1 MRREHAGAGA
11 RAVAQGTG
19 RLAAEAR
26 VSRGHTPWRKLALH
40 GARTTPA
47 DRCVRRRAEEHR
59 CSTRAVRVAAGL
71 AGMAALLLP
80 ALAAAQAG
88 RSEVEAGNRLY
99 EEGRF
104 EEAHEQ
110 YLEALRAA
118 PDSPVVPF
126 NNGNALYRTDE
137 FQRAM
142 EAYQEAAE
150 SGDPAVE
157 AQAWY
162 NLGNALYRQQQLQ
175 PALEAYKQALR
186 RNPADVDAKHNLEL
200 TLEQMQEQQQQQQQ
214 SSDQQDENDDENQE
228 NQQEQQEQEQQQ
240 PPDGQ
245 QEQQEQEQQ
254 NQPEQE
260 EQEQEENQQQE
271 QGQQQD
277 QQGQQDPPQS
287 GEEPQPQPGELSRED
302 AERLLEA
309 IDEDPDQIQRR
320 RRTTAPARPPRRP
333 W

>member
-1 MRREHAGAGA
+1 MRRL
-11 RAVAQGTG
+11 RN
-19 RLAAEAR
+19 
-26 VSRGHTPWRKLALH
+26 PWRNLASH
-40 GARTTPA
+40 GARWAATDRRGGPGAASPPA
-47 DRCVRRRAEEHR
+47 GEGCPRL
-59 CSTRAVRVAAGL
+59 AVGAVCLAGL
-71 AGMAALLLP
+71 LLAAP
-80 ALAAAQAG
+80 AAAQPG
-88 RSEVEAGNRLY
+88 RGAVEAGNRLY
-99 EEGRF
+99 AEGRF

-200 TLEQMQEQQQQQQQ
+200 TLEELQEQQQQQQQ
-214 SSDQQDENDDENQE
+214 SSDQQDEGDDENQE
-228 NQQEQQEQEQQQ
+228 NQPQEQPPGEQEQQEQEQR
-240 PPDGQ
+240 
-245 QEQQEQEQQ
+245 Q
-254 NQPEQE
+254 NQPEQD
-260 EQEQEENQQQE
+260 EQEQNQQQ
-271 QGQQQD
+271 QQPDQQD
-277 QQGQQDPPQS
+277 EGQEEQPQP
-287 GEEPQPQPGELSRED
+287 GEEPRPQPGELSRED

>member
-1 MRREHAGAGA
+1 MRRERADNPRRPRGAG
-11 RAVAQGTG
+11 RTVG
-19 RLAAEAR
+19 EIR
-26 VSRGHTPWRKLALH
+26 V
-40 GARTTPA
+40 
-47 DRCVRRRAEEHR
+47 RCG
-59 CSTRAVRVAAGL
+59 RVAAGL
-71 AGMAALLLP
+71 ACLAIVLSP
-80 ALAAAQAG
+80 ALADAQPG

-99 EEGRF
+99 AEGRF
-104 EEAHEQ
+104 DEAHEQ

-142 EAYQEAAE
+142 EAYQEAAG

-162 NLGNALYRQQQLQ
+162 NLGNALYRRQQLQ

-200 TLEQMQEQQQQQQQ
+200 TLEQLQEQQQ

-228 NQQEQQEQEQQQ
+228 NHQDQENQPQEQPPDEQEQQEQEQQQ
-240 PPDGQ
+240 
-245 QEQQEQEQQ
+245 
-254 NQPEQE
+254 NQPEQD
-260 EQEQEENQQQE
+260 EQEQDQQE
-271 QGQQQD
+271 QGQQD
-277 QQGQQDPPQS
+277 QPQS

>member
-1 MRREHAGAGA
+1 MRRAY
-11 RAVAQGTG
+11 
-19 RLAAEAR
+19 
-26 VSRGHTPWRKLALH
+26 SPWRNPALH
-40 GARTTPA
+40 RARSAPVG
-47 DRCVRRRAEEHR
+47 RRVRRQAEGR
-59 CSTRAVRVAAGL
+59 PCLTRAVRVAAGL
-71 AGMAALLLP
+71 ACVAGLLSPAPAAGQP
-80 ALAAAQAG
+80 G
-88 RSEVEAGNRLY
+88 RSAVEAGNRLY

-186 RNPADVDAKHNLEL
+186 RDPADVDAKHNLEL
-200 TLEQMQEQQQQQQQ
+200 TLEQLQEQQQQQQQ

-228 NQQEQQEQEQQQ
+228 NQENQPQEQ
-240 PPDGQ
+240 PPDEQ
-245 QEQQEQEQQ
+245 QEQQEREQQ
-254 NQPEQE
+254 QSQPEQD
-260 EQEQEENQQQE
+260 EQERDQQQE
-271 QGQQQD
+271 QNQQEQN
-277 QQGQQDPPQS
+277 QQEQQPNPSD
-287 GEEPQPQPGELSRED
+287 EEPQPQPGELSRED

>member
-1 MRREHAGAGA
+1 MRRRH
-11 RAVAQGTG
+11 R
-19 RLAAEAR
+19 
-26 VSRGHTPWRKLALH
+26 PWWDPAWH
-40 GARTTPA
+40 GARRAPA
-47 DRCVRRRAEEHR
+47 NGRGARLTSIAARMRRGYRPRAAH
-59 CSTRAVRVAAGL
+59 VVAGIALVAGL
-71 AGMAALLLP
+71 LTPGP
-80 ALAAAQAG
+80 AAAQAG

-99 EEGRF
+99 AEGRF

-142 EAYQEAAE
+142 EAYEEAAE

-162 NLGNALYRQQQLQ
+162 NLGNAFYRQQQLQ

-200 TLEQMQEQQQQQQQ
+200 AFEQLQEQQQQQQQ
-214 SSDQQDENDDENQE
+214 SSDQQDENDDENRENQEGQE
-228 NQQEQQEQEQQQ
+228 NQPQPPDEQQDQQEQEQ
-240 PPDGQ
+240 
-245 QEQQEQEQQ
+245 QEQQ
-254 NQPEQE
+254 NQPEQD
-260 EQEQEENQQQE
+260 EQEQNQQQDQQRDPQQDQQE
-271 QGQQQD
+271 QGQQEQ
-277 QQGQQDPPQS
+277 PQP
-287 GEEPQPQPGELSRED
+287 GEEPPPQPGELSRED

-309 IDEDPDQIQRR
+309 IDEDPDRIQRR

>member
-1 MRREHAGAGA
+1 MGLERAGGARLTRGAGRTVGEA
-11 RAVAQGTG
+11 RAKCG
-19 RLAAEAR
+19 
-26 VSRGHTPWRKLALH
+26 
-40 GARTTPA
+40 
-47 DRCVRRRAEEHR
+47 
-59 CSTRAVRVAAGL
+59 RVAAALAGL
-71 AGMAALLLP
+71 AIVLSP

-88 RSEVEAGNRLY
+88 RGEVEAGNRLY
-99 EEGRF
+99 AEGRF
-104 EEAHEQ
+104 DEAHEQ

-142 EAYQEAAE
+142 EAYQVAAE

-200 TLEQMQEQQQQQQQ
+200 TLEQLQEQEQQQQQQQ
-214 SSDQQDENDDENQE
+214 SPDQQDENDDENQE
-228 NQQEQQEQEQQQ
+228 NQQDQENQPQEQPPDEQQEPQEQEQQQ
-240 PPDGQ
+240 NQP
-245 QEQQEQEQQ
+245 EQDEQEQQ
-254 NQPEQE
+254 QQPEQDE
-260 EQEQEENQQQE
+260 QQQAQDQQE
-271 QGQQQD
+271 PGQQD
-277 QQGQQDPPQS
+277 QPQP
-287 GEEPQPQPGELSRED
+287 GEEPQPGELSRED

>member
-1 MRREHAGAGA
+1 MR
-11 RAVAQGTG
+11 
-19 RLAAEAR
+19 
-26 VSRGHTPWRKLALH
+26 RGHTTWRNLALH
-40 GARTTPA
+40 GARKTPA
-47 DRCVRRRAEEHR
+47 DRRARRRAEER
-59 CSTRAVRVAAGL
+59 PCSTPAVRVAAGL

-99 EEGRF
+99 AEGRF

-142 EAYQEAAE
+142 EAYQAAAE

-214 SSDQQDENDDENQE
+214 SSDQDENDDENRQDQE
-228 NQQEQQEQEQQQ
+228 NQPQEQPPDEQEQQEQEQQQ
-240 PPDGQ
+240 NQP
-245 QEQQEQEQQ
+245 EQDEQEQQ
-254 NQPEQE
+254 QQPEQ
-260 EQEQEENQQQE
+260 QRQQDQQQQQDQQE
-271 QGQQQD
+271 QGQE
-277 QQGQQDPPQS
+277 DPPQS

-320 RRTTAPARPPRRP
+320 RRTTAPVRPPRRP

>member
-1 MRREHAGAGA
+1 MGLERAGGARLTRGAGRTVGEA
-11 RAVAQGTG
+11 RAK
-19 RLAAEAR
+19 
-26 VSRGHTPWRKLALH
+26 RG
-40 GARTTPA
+40 
-47 DRCVRRRAEEHR
+47 
-59 CSTRAVRVAAGL
+59 RVAAALAGL
-71 AGMAALLLP
+71 AIVLSP
-80 ALAAAQAG
+80 ALAAGQAG

-99 EEGRF
+99 AEGRF
-104 EEAHEQ
+104 DEAHEQ

-142 EAYQEAAE
+142 EAYQVAAE

-200 TLEQMQEQQQQQQQ
+200 TLEQLQEQQQQQQQ
-214 SSDQQDENDDENQE
+214 RSPDQQDENDDENQNQQDQE
-228 NQQEQQEQEQQQ
+228 NQPQEQPPDEQEQQEQ
-240 PPDGQ
+240 DR
-245 QEQQEQEQQ
+245 QQ
-254 NQPEQE
+254 NQPEQD
-260 EQEQEENQQQE
+260 EQEQNQQQ
-271 QGQQQD
+271 QQPDQQD
-277 QQGQQDPPQS
+277 QDEGQEEQPQP

>member
-1 MRREHAGAGA
+1 M
-11 RAVAQGTG
+11 
-19 RLAAEAR
+19 
-26 VSRGHTPWRKLALH
+26 SRGHTPWWNLALH

-47 DRCVRRRAEEHR
+47 DRCVRRRAEEHP

-228 NQQEQQEQEQQQ
+228 DQENQPQQPPPDEQQDEQEQQS
-240 PPDGQ
+240 Q
-245 QEQQEQEQQ
+245 QEQD
-254 NQPEQE
+254 
-260 EQEQEENQQQE
+260 EQEQEENQQQD
-271 QGQQQD
+271 QRQQQD
-277 QQGQQDPPQS
+277 QQEQGQEDPPQS

>member
-1 MRREHAGAGA
+1 MRRRH
-11 RAVAQGTG
+11 
-19 RLAAEAR
+19 
-26 VSRGHTPWRKLALH
+26 SPWWDPALH
-40 GARTTPA
+40 GARRAPA
-47 DRCVRRRAEEHR
+47 NGGGARLTSIAARMRQALLP
-59 CSTRAVRVAAGL
+59 RAVQVAAGVAFA
-71 AGMAALLLP
+71 AGLLP
-80 ALAAAQAG
+80 PAPAAAQAG
-88 RSEVEAGNRLY
+88 RSEVDAGNRLY
-99 EEGRF
+99 AEGRF

-200 TLEQMQEQQQQQQQ
+200 ALEQLQEQQQQQQGQ
-214 SSDQQDENDDENQE
+214 SPDRQDENDDENQE
-228 NQQEQQEQEQQQ
+228 NQQGQENQPQQ
-240 PPDGQ
+240 PPD
-245 QEQQEQEQQ
+245 EQQEPEEQ
-254 NQPEQE
+254 NQPEQDE
-260 EQEQEENQQQE
+260 REQEENQQQE

-277 QQGQQDPPQS
+277 QPEPEQDQPQS